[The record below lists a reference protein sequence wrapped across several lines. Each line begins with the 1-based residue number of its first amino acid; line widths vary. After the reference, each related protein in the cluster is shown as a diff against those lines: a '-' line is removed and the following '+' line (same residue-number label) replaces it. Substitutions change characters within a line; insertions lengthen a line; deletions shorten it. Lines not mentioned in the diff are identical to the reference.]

1 MRFEKSLIATS
12 VLAALVSFGGG
23 SALAADSCEAQAK
36 ALSPTIAAVTDAATK
51 EKANKLQE
59 KAIDEATTEAD
70 EEECLDYLKD
80 LKEVLGV
87 K

>member
-1 MRFEKSLIATS
+1 MRFEKSLIAATL
-12 VLAALVSFGGG
+12 LAALVSVGGG

-36 ALSPTIAAVTDAATK
+36 SLSSVIAAVTDAATK
-51 EKANKLQE
+51 EKAGKLQE

-80 LKEVLGV
+80 LKKVLGV
-87 K
+87 Q

>member
-1 MRFEKSLIATS
+1 MRFEKSLIAATI
-12 VLAALVSFGGG
+12 LAGLVSIG
-23 SALAADSCEAQAK
+23 SGTALAADSCEAQAK
-36 ALSPTIAAVTDAATK
+36 ALSSVISAVTDAATK
-51 EKANKLQE
+51 EKAGKLQE